1 MQEPLADSDGEA
13 VAGSGPGAVES
24 VPLRLIV
31 TLGDM
36 PTDDAFYLDLKPSE
50 SETSIGALLDELFPA
65 DAGARATLK
74 RRLDVRGNPDLP
86 EMYDAL
92 ADVLLG
98 WRSGRHELAMLSGR
112 GQALELRDGIGEHA
126 GHPTVPDATDQASP
140 VLRIV
145 LQQTLD
151 PIGYAVR
158 KGYYETEEELLAWV
172 QDAVLLYLA
181 DSAGQEASSDPKAE
195 LSSELTGVV
204 RRLVAGGLVAAGE
217 GGSTL
222 SLTERGRHR
231 LRGLIE
237 EAESYVHRFEIFS
250 DVLLDAD
257 GEAPEFGTGGGD
269 DLRVAAYEWEGL
281 NPVRVVTL
289 IRLFDRT
296 VVQSAGQWG
305 ESVVD
310 RTWLAELL
318 APVVDRRHVDEGD
331 LERVLDAGYSLLE
344 EAEEEARTEEGRQG
358 VLWRLKQP

>member
-1 MQEPLADSDGEA
+1 MRAPLSDSDGEA
-13 VAGSGPGAVES
+13 VRGSDRGAVEGA
-24 VPLRLIV
+24 PLRLIV

-36 PTDDAFYLDLKPSE
+36 PADDAFYMDLQPAE
-50 SETSIGALLDELFPA
+50 SETSVGALLDELFPD
-65 DAGARATLK
+65 DAGARATVK

-98 WRSGRHELAMLSGR
+98 WRAGRQELAIFSGR
-112 GQALELRDGIGEHA
+112 GRAIELRDGIGEQPA
-126 GHPTVPDATDQASP
+126 LPTVPDATDQASP

-181 DSAGQEASSDPKAE
+181 DFAGQGASSDPKAE
-195 LSSELTGVV
+195 LSSGLTGVV
-204 RRLVAGGLVAAGE
+204 RRLQSSGMVASGE
-217 GGSTL
+217 GGSTP
-222 SLTERGRHR
+222 SLTEWGRHR

-237 EAESYVHRFEIFS
+237 EVESYVRRFDIFS
-250 DVLLDAD
+250 DVLVDPD
-257 GEAPEFGTGGGD
+257 GDAPEFGTGGGD

-289 IRLFDRT
+289 LRIFDGA
-296 VVQSAGQWG
+296 VVQSAGQWR
-305 ESVVD
+305 ESIVD

-318 APVVDRRHVDEGD
+318 APVVDCRHVDEGD
-331 LERVLDAGYSLLE
+331 LEQILNAGYTVLE
-344 EAEEEARTEEGRQG
+344 EVENAARTEESQKG
-358 VLWRLKQP
+358 VLRRLRQP